1 MADAWR
7 TYPVELTGG
16 LITNL
21 SPVQQ
26 GINAIGTATF
36 LRNFEPSIEGGYRR
50 IQGYSKFDTNLIA
63 GTNTGSSPDIIRG
76 IVRYAGFV
84 IAARTTHL
92 YRSAGNGWTQIT
104 DSSSFGSTGVSLSG
118 SGRVRFLKY
127 NFDGSENLFIVD
139 GTGNPKIY
147 DQVANTITSVSSS
160 SLTGA
165 DFVALLKGH
174 IFVANGS
181 TLAYSAYLN
190 DTDFTSAA
198 GGGIFRFNDT
208 ITDLIVFRDQLI
220 VFTKNS
226 ISRIIGSSAED
237 YRIEPVTN
245 DLGAIAPDTVQ
256 EVAGDVVFL
265 GPDGL
270 KSLGAT
276 DKIGD
281 FSLQNLS
288 NPIQKEITDLAKF
301 SSTFASTTIRTK
313 SQYRI
318 FAYDASITDTSS
330 RGILGTQGVQGNF
343 SWSETAGIKA
353 RAIFSEYENDE
364 EFIYFGNDDGYIY
377 RMESGNSFDGANI
390 KATFYTPHLTMDD
403 PRLRKTLYKGTVYTD
418 PTGAV
423 GLQVCLILDFGT
435 VEPQPICITYSNNLT
450 EFSSYD
456 SLTSIYDN
464 ATTKYSS
471 DNFNNILTNPLIGS
485 AKTFQLQITS
495 DDVNPP
501 FSLDTIVL
509 EYSLNGRR

>member
-7 TYPVELTGG
+7 TYPIELTGG

-21 SPVQQ
+21 SPLQQ
-26 GINAIGTATF
+26 GINAIGTATL

-50 IQGYSKFDTNLIA
+50 IQGYSKFDSNAIA
-63 GTNTGSSPDIIRG
+63 GTNTGGSPDIIRG
-76 IVRYAGFV
+76 VVRYAGFV

-92 YRSAGNGWTQIT
+92 YRSSGSGWTQIT
-104 DSSSFGSTGVSLSG
+104 DSGSFGSTGVSLSG

-127 NFDGSENLFIVD
+127 NFDGNENLFIVD
-139 GTGNPKIY
+139 GTSNPRIY

-181 TLAYSAYLN
+181 TLAYSAYLS
-190 DTDFTSAA
+190 DTDFTSAS

-208 ITDLIVFRDQLI
+208 ITDLIVFREQLI
-220 VFTKNS
+220 IFTKNS
-226 ISRIIGSSAED
+226 INRIVGSSAED

-256 EVAGDVVFL
+256 EVNADVVFL

-288 NPIQKEITDLAKF
+288 NPIQKEMTDLASF
-301 SSTFASTTIRTK
+301 SSVFASTTIRTK

-318 FAYDASITDTSS
+318 FAYNTAISDASSQ
-330 RGILGTQGVQGNF
+330 GILGTQGIQGNF
-343 SWSETAGIKA
+343 SWAETAGIKA

-377 RMESGNSFDGANI
+377 RMESGSSFDGANI
-390 KATFYTPHLTMDD
+390 KAIFHTPHLTLDD
-403 PRLRKTLYKGTVYTD
+403 PQLRKTFYKGTVYTD
-418 PTGAV
+418 PSGAV
-423 GLQVCLILDFGT
+423 SMQVCPILDFGK
-435 VEPQPICITYSNNLT
+435 VDPQPVCITYANDLT
-450 EFSSYD
+450 EFSVFD
-456 SLTSIYDN
+456 ALTSVYGSS
-464 ATTKYSS
+464 TVKYSS
-471 DNFNNILTNPLIGS
+471 DNFDSSLVQPLIGS
-485 AKTFQLQITS
+485 AKAFQLQITT
-495 DDVNPP
+495 DDTNPP

>member
-1 MADAWR
+1 MADAWK
-7 TYPVELTGG
+7 TYPIELSGG
-16 LITNL
+16 LVTNL

-26 GINAIGTATF
+26 GINAVGTATI

-50 IQGYSKFDTNLIA
+50 IQGYSKFDSSTIA
-63 GTNTGSSPDIIRG
+63 GTNTGGSPDIIRG
-76 IVRYAGFV
+76 LVRYAGFV

-92 YRSAGNGWTQIT
+92 YRSSGSGWTQIT
-104 DSSSFGSTGVSLSG
+104 DSGSFGSTGISLSG
-118 SGRVRFLKY
+118 SDKVRFLKY
-127 NFDGSENLFIVD
+127 NFDDNENLFIVD

-147 DQVANTITSVSSS
+147 DQVANTITEVSSS

-165 DFVALLKGH
+165 DFVTLLKGH

-181 TLAYSAYLN
+181 TLAFSAYLN
-190 DTDFTSAA
+190 DTDFTSAS

-226 ISRIIGSSAED
+226 ISRIIGSSAAD

-256 EVAGDVVFL
+256 EVAGDVIFL

-288 NPIQKEITDLAKF
+288 NAIQKEITNLSNF
-301 SSTFASTTIRTK
+301 SSTFASTTIRAK

-318 FAYDASITDTSS
+318 FAYDTAINDISS
-330 RGILGTQGVQGNF
+330 LGILGTQGVQGNF
-343 SWSETAGIKA
+343 SWAEVAGIKA

-364 EFIYFGNDDGYIY
+364 EFIYFANDDGYVY

-390 KATFYTPHLTMDD
+390 KAIFYTPHLTMDD
-403 PRLRKTLYKGTVYTD
+403 PRIRKTFYKGIVYTD

-423 GLQVCLILDFGT
+423 NLQVCLNLDFGT
-435 VEPQPICITYSNNLT
+435 VEPQPVCITYANDLT
-450 EFSSYD
+450 EFSVYD
-456 SLTSIYDN
+456 SLNSIYDS
-464 ATTKYSS
+464 TTAQYSS
-471 DNFNNILTNPLIGS
+471 DNFNNILTNQLIGS
-485 AKTFQLQITS
+485 AKAFQLQITS
-495 DDVNPP
+495 DDKNPP